1 MAALR
6 ADAVARLA
14 AAGVASP
21 EVDAD
26 LILASVLGVGRGH
39 VRAAAGVAVSATAAA
54 RVEAVVRRRAARE
67 PLQLLLGA
75 VGFRHL
81 DLRVAPGVFIPRPE
95 SEVLA
100 GEAIARIPADG
111 IVVEPCTGTGAVAIA
126 VAQEARPGRVV
137 ATDVSPEA
145 VALARTN
152 AARHGVTVE
161 VLLGDL
167 LGPVDPALRGRVD
180 VLASNPPYLT
190 PEELAATEP
199 EVRDHD
205 PAAALV
211 AGPTGHEVSDRLIAA
226 AGEWLAPGGWLLLE
240 VDTTRARATADR
252 AGAAGLRETAVVPDL
267 TGRDRVV
274 VARRPMGR
282 PETGDY

>member
-1 MAALR
+1 M
-6 ADAVARLA
+6 ARLA

-39 VRAAAGVAVSATAAA
+39 VRAAAGVEVSATAAA

-100 GEAIARIPADG
+100 GEAIARVPPDG

-252 AGAAGLRETAVVPDL
+252 AAAAGLRETAVVPDL
-267 TGRDRVV
+267 TGRDRIV